1 MENRFFGILFGIL
14 FVAYLAGC
22 SGGGGGSYGITGQTT
37 PATLVSI
44 EVSPGNPCIAM
55 GTATQLKATGIYS
68 DSTKKDLTSSVSW
81 SSSAADVAT
90 VSNAPG
96 SNGLATSGTTTGST
110 TIKAT
115 SGTVLG
121 STALSV
127 TSAALVAVEVTPTN
141 PSIAL
146 GRSQQCKATG
156 IFTDNTSQDLTVQA
170 AWSSSDP
177 AIATIGAG
185 DGLASSE
192 GVGSATITATF
203 GGISGSTVLTVT
215 NAVLQEIDITP
226 AIPTIALGTSQQF
239 AATGTF
245 SDSSIADLTA
255 IVSWS
260 SDNTAVATVSS
271 GLAHSVGTG
280 SATITATLDGISGST
295 VLTVDSATL
304 LSIDVTPTNPSTPL
318 GLSQQFSA
326 SGNFSDGSSQ
336 DLTPL
341 VTWSSSNNGI
351 AEVSNA
357 EGSNGLAT
365 PNSAGQ
371 TTITAEYWGKSG
383 SSTLTVTSAQLTAI
397 EITPAAPQI
406 ALGTALQFTATGTYT
421 DNTTYDITASVV
433 WNSSAGSVAAI
444 SNSGTTRGLASSVGV
459 GTTSITAALGT
470 VTNTIPVILTV
481 TQANL
486 TSITITPGNA
496 TIFLGA
502 PEQFIA
508 TGNFTDVTNPLNQF
522 IQDLTSQVTWRSS
535 NKTIATI
542 SNAFGSNGLVT
553 PIRAGST
560 TISATF
566 AGFTQSTGLTVSSA
580 RLTGI
585 VITPDSASVAVG
597 NTLQFKATGYYEGG
611 LTQDLTNSV
620 NLTWTSSNKS
630 VATVVNVPKKN
641 KGLATGVSGGSVTIK
656 ASLRRG
662 GGSGTTTLTV
672 I

>member
-14 FVAYLAGC
+14 FVAFWAGC
-22 SGGGGGSYGITGQTT
+22 SGGGGGSYGITGPST

-44 EVSPGNPCIAM
+44 EVSPGNPSIAM
-55 GTATQLKATGIYS
+55 GTAMQLKATGIYS
-68 DSTKKDLTSSVSW
+68 DSTKKDLTSSVTW
-81 SSSAADVAT
+81 SSSTADVAS
-90 VSNAPG
+90 VSNASG
-96 SNGLATSGTTTGST
+96 SNGLATSGTTTGSSI
-110 TIKAT
+110 IKAT
-115 SGTVLG
+115 SGTVFG
-121 STALSV
+121 STTLTV
-127 TSAALVAVEVTPTN
+127 TSAALVSVEVTPTN
-141 PSIAL
+141 PGIAL
-146 GRSQQCKATG
+146 GRSQQCTATG
-156 IFTDNTSQDLTVQA
+156 IFTDNTVQDLTKQA

-177 AIATIGAG
+177 AIATIGAS
-185 DGLASSE
+185 DGLASSV

-203 GGISGSTVLTVT
+203 GGKSGSTVLTVT

-239 AATGTF
+239 TATGTY
-245 SDSSIADLTA
+245 SDSSTADLTA
-255 IVSWS
+255 TASWS

-271 GLAHSVGTG
+271 GLAHSVRTG
-280 SATITATLDGISGST
+280 SATITATLDGVSGST
-295 VLTVDSATL
+295 VLTVDSAAL

-318 GLSQQFSA
+318 GVSQQFSA
-326 SGNFSDGSSQ
+326 SGNFSDGTSQ
-336 DLTPL
+336 DLTTL
-341 VTWSSSNNGI
+341 ATWSSSNNGI
-351 AEVSNA
+351 ADVSNT
-357 EGSNGLAT
+357 EDSNGLAT
-365 PNSAGQ
+365 PFAAGQ
-371 TTITAEYWGKSG
+371 TTITAMFGGIAG
-383 SSTLTVTSAQLTAI
+383 SSTLTVTSAQLASI
-397 EITPAAPQI
+397 QITPAAPQI
-406 ALGTALQFTATGTYT
+406 ALGTALQFTAIGTYT
-421 DNTTYDITASVV
+421 DNTSHDITTLVV
-433 WNSSAGSVAAI
+433 WNSSDGSVAAI
-444 SNSGTTRGLASSVGV
+444 SNAGNTKGLATSVGV

-470 VTNTIPVILTV
+470 VTTNVPVILTV

-502 PEQFIA
+502 PEQFTA
-508 TGNFTDVTNPLNQF
+508 TGNFTDVSNPSNQF
-522 IQDLTSQVTWRSS
+522 TQDLTSQVTWRSS

-542 SNAFGSNGLVT
+542 SNAFGFKGLVT

-580 RLTGI
+580 KLTGI
-585 VITPDSASVAVG
+585 VITPANASVAVG
-597 NTLQFKATGYYEGG
+597 KILQFKATGYYEGG

-620 NLTWTSSNKS
+620 NLTWASSNKS

-641 KGLATGVSGGSVTIK
+641 KGLATGVSRGSVTIK